1 MTLLSTICF
10 RQDLATTAHQENQY
24 LVERIK
30 HLEMLVEEMVASNQ
44 EVIEESSRKTDDLKL
59 RVSKGWK
66 KSDNQSFYFIRLKVW
81 SSS

>member
-1 MTLLSTICF
+1 M
-10 RQDLATTAHQENQY
+10 ATNAHQENQY

-30 HLEMLVEEMVASNQ
+30 HLEMLVDEMVASNQ
-44 EVIEESSRKTDDLKL
+44 EVIDESNRKADDLKL

-66 KSDNQSFYFIRLKVW
+66 TSDNQSFYFIRLKVW

>member
-1 MTLLSTICF
+1 M
-10 RQDLATTAHQENQY
+10 ATTAHQENQY

-30 HLEMLVEEMVASNQ
+30 HLEILVDEMVASNQ
-44 EVIEESSRKTDDLKL
+44 EVIDESSRKTDDLKL

-66 KSDNQSFYFIRLKVW
+66 TSDNQSFYFIRLKVW